1 MSSAFQIHENIY
13 SSLLYDDNFEVS
25 ESQKVNEALYI
36 LYQKVIRGLTKSF
49 LIC

>member
-25 ESQKVNEALYI
+25 ESQKKAL
-36 LYQKVIRGLTKSF
+36 LSNKHWL
-49 LIC
+49 